1 MHRVDNPLVS
11 IVVPIYNVEKYINKC
26 ISSLIHQT
34 YKNIEIILVDDESP
48 DNAGKICDE
57 WAAKDNRIKVIHK
70 KNGGLS
76 DARNAGIAE
85 ATGKYIGFVDGDDWV
100 SINFVEDLIGALNS
114 TQADIAICRFAQ
126 VFEDGRVIVN
136 SRLPEKV
143 QQLTRKEFF
152 QKLLEDGEITNH
164 VWRKIYRRDLIKNN
178 LFPMGMNFEDIYVMP
193 EIGKMTN
200 KIVEIPNIDYFYRQ
214 NAAGIIKDASK
225 QNILD
230 HFKATVHA
238 QKLISQIEPTL
249 TRYANVWQ
257 VIKDLSIIDDLEKSS
272 LSEGDKA
279 ELKRLLSQDIKK
291 QKINLQDLAPIGKGK
306 YSIILKKF
314 ATSLMS
320 NSTFPE
326 KVMENKT
333 LKDIKHQLGRG
344 KRKIFSLRREQK
356 LKDRVK
362 QLRNKPIFWILSSP
376 QHGNLGDQAL
386 KWGEIEFIRKYF
398 PGYNIKLIP
407 LDDLEMVSTIQK
419 FIKKEDVVALHAGG
433 NIGTLYPGIHEKQ
446 LQALQT
452 LKDKKVIIFP
462 QTFYFSNDSAGK
474 KEIEHT
480 YSRLKEINKLQIF
493 VRDKQSFNLVKKE
506 MPELNV
512 SLKPDMALALRYENK
527 FERHGAI
534 TLLRQDSEKTLTD
547 KENDYI
553 LSTLEKEFTQI
564 KASDMHLYYDG
575 LTEEESRV
583 KVRKQLY
590 TLAHAELGVTDRL
603 HGMLFCAIT
612 QTPCVVVKS
621 KSYKIQ
627 GVYEWIKQNP
637 YIELINN
644 LEDLPA
650 AISKL
655 KLMKN
660 NKFDTANIDKQFN
673 EMATIIKD
681 YKL

>member
-11 IVVPIYNVEKYINKC
+11 IIVPIYNVEKYINKC
-26 ISSLIHQT
+26 VSSLVHQT

-48 DNAGKICDE
+48 DSSGKICDA
-57 WAAKDNRIKVIHK
+57 WAVRDNRIKVIHK
-70 KNGGLS
+70 NNGGLS

-85 ATGKYIGFVDGDDWV
+85 ATGQYIGFVDGDDWV
-100 SINFVEDLIGALNS
+100 SINFVEDMMNALIS

-126 VFEDGRVIVN
+126 VFKDGRVIAN
-136 SRLPEKV
+136 SRLPEKPE
-143 QQLTRKEFF
+143 QLTRKEFF

-164 VWRKIYRRDLIKNN
+164 VWRKIYRRNLIKNN
-178 LFPMGMNFEDIYVMP
+178 LFPVGMNFEDIYVMP
-193 EIGKMTN
+193 EIGKMAK

-214 NAAGIIKDASK
+214 NNEGIIKDVSK

-230 HFKATVHA
+230 HFNATVRA
-238 QKLISQIEPTL
+238 QKLISQDEPTL
-249 TRYANVWQ
+249 ARYASGWQ

-272 LSEGDKA
+272 LKKQDKA
-279 ELKRLLSQDIKK
+279 ELKKLLYQNIKK
-291 QKINLQDLAPIGKGK
+291 QKISLNDLAPIGKGK
-306 YSIILKKF
+306 YYVFLKKY
-314 ATSLMS
+314 SIDSPILG
-320 NSTFPE
+320 
-326 KVMENKT
+326 KVMKNKT

-344 KRKIFSLRREQK
+344 KRKVLGLRRKQK
-356 LKDRVK
+356 LKDKVK
-362 QLRNKPIFWILSSP
+362 KLRNKPIFWILSSP

-398 PGYNIKLIP
+398 PDYNIKLIP
-407 LDDLEMVSTIQK
+407 LDDLDMVATIRDS
-419 FIKKEDVVALHAGG
+419 IDKEDVVALHAGG

-446 LQALQT
+446 LQALHA

-462 QTFYFSNDSAGK
+462 QTFYFSDDVTGK
-474 KEIEHT
+474 RELKHT
-480 YSRLKEINKLQIF
+480 YSVLKEINKLKIF
-493 VRDKQSFNLVKKE
+493 VRDKQSFELIKQE

-512 SLKPDMALALRYENK
+512 SLKPDIALMLRYNNK
-527 FERHGAI
+527 FKRQDAI
-534 TLLRQDSEKTLTD
+534 TLLRQDSEKTITD

-553 LSTLEKEFTQI
+553 LFTLEKDFAQI

-575 LTEEESRV
+575 LTEEESRI

-590 TLAHAELGVTDRL
+590 TLAHAELVVTDRL

-627 GVYEWIKQNP
+627 GVYEWVKQNS
-637 YIELINN
+637 YIQLIDN
-644 LEDLPA
+644 LEDLPK
-650 AISKL
+650 AINKL
-655 KLMKN
+655 KTMEN
-660 NKFDTANIDKQFN
+660 NHFDTTNIDKQFK